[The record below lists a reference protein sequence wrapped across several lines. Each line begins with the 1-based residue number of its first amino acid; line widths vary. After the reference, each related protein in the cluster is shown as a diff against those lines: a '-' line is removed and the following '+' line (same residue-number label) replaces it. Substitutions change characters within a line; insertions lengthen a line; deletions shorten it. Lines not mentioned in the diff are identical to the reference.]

1 VTLQALRE
9 ADHRTKSS
17 DSAGPLT
24 VATLAPVTSAV
35 QAATWHATALRAPV
49 SEEAAGVAVGEVEA
63 VVVGAGVANEVV
75 EPATEEEG
83 SRHASP
89 SPVECAVPPTV
100 LRNG

>member
-1 VTLQALRE
+1 MTLQALRE

-24 VATLAPVTSAV
+24 VLAPVTSAV
-35 QAATWHATALRAPV
+35 QAVTWHATALRAPV
-49 SEEAAGVAVGEVEA
+49 SEEAAGVAEGEVEA

-83 SRHASP
+83 SRHASS